1 MAIFYL
7 LKHKIYE
14 LCFLLGFSSII
25 IQTDLALKLLYL
37 CGFQSVTLQK
47 AVSGYVNHYLKKYL
61 HCENYHFL
69 RVNLRLI

>member
-47 AVSGYVNHYLKKYL
+47 AVSGYVFPEKIFTL
-61 HCENYHFL
+61 
-69 RVNLRLI
+69 